1 MKIKYK
7 KLIQIILYLIGTLL
21 AENKFKIVDNVS
33 TILDTSASSTTPA
46 NPSPAGNEATLNHY
60 GAQAPQ
66 PLSSL

>member
-7 KLIQIILYLIGTLL
+7 KLLQIILYLIGTLL

-33 TILDTSASSTTPA
+33 TILEASASTTPA

>member
-33 TILDTSASSTTPA
+33 TILEATASNHPA
-46 NPSPAGNEATLNHY
+46 NPSQPGNEGTLNNY

-66 PLSSL
+66 PLSPL